1 MSKLTPGWQ
10 RISVL
15 ESVFDQ
21 LSDALVLYDP
31 EFRITG
37 VNRSAEK
44 LFGMSS
50 EEMLGKHCQEIF
62 KCSLCEPGC
71 GMLAGLNQN
80 PSAPHATVRLHTD
93 NGMERLVVM
102 RTNQMF
108 DEAGTLTGVV
118 ATIKDITEE
127 AAPQKREVIAESPGM
142 REVLNFVRRVAA
154 SEAVTILLEGENGT
168 ART

>member
-1 MSKLTPGWQ
+1 MSKITPGWQ
-10 RISVL
+10 RTSVL

-50 EEMLGKHCQEIF
+50 DEMLGKQCQDIF
-62 KCSLCEPGC
+62 KCTLCEPGC
-71 GMLAGLNQN
+71 GVLVGLNQTPAS
-80 PSAPHATVRLHTD
+80 PSTTVRLHTG

-108 DEAGTLTGVV
+108 DAEGQLSGVV

-127 AAPQKREVIAESPGM
+127 AAPQKREVIADSPPM
-142 REVLNFVRRVAA
+142 REVLNFVRRVA
-154 SEAVTILLEGENGT
+154 
-168 ART
+168 

>member
-10 RISVL
+10 RTSVL

-37 VNRSAEK
+37 VNRAAEK

-50 EEMLGKHCQEIF
+50 EEMLGKHCQDIF

-71 GMLAGLNQN
+71 GVLVGLNQ
-80 PSAPHATVRLHTD
+80 A
-93 NGMERLVVM
+93 
-102 RTNQMF
+102 
-108 DEAGTLTGVV
+108 AGR
-118 ATIKDITEE
+118 AQHHRPP
-127 AAPQKREVIAESPGM
+127 AHR
-142 REVLNFVRRVAA
+142 
-154 SEAVTILLEGENGT
+154 
-168 ART
+168 

>member
-10 RISVL
+10 KTSVL

-37 VNRSAEK
+37 VNRAAEK

-50 EEMLGKHCQEIF
+50 DEMLGKHCQQVF
-62 KCSLCEPGC
+62 QCSVCEPSC
-71 GMLAGLNQN
+71 GVLVGLNQ
-80 PSAPHATVRLHTD
+80 PPAAPNCRVILHTD

-102 RTNQMF
+102 RTNHMF
-108 DEAGTLTGVV
+108 GDAGQLTGEWQPSR
-118 ATIKDITEE
+118 TL
-127 AAPQKREVIAESPGM
+127 P
-142 REVLNFVRRVAA
+142 RRRRPR
-154 SEAVTILLEGENGT
+154 N
-168 ART
+168 AR

>member
-10 RISVL
+10 RASVL

-37 VNRSAEK
+37 VNRAAEK
-44 LFGMSS
+44 LFGVTS

-62 KCSLCEPGC
+62 KCSICEPGC
-71 GMLAGLNQN
+71 GMLAGLNQ
-80 PSAPHATVRLHTD
+80 APTAAHCTVRLSTE

-102 RTNQMF
+102 
-108 DEAGTLTGVV
+108 
-118 ATIKDITEE
+118 
-127 AAPQKREVIAESPGM
+127 
-142 REVLNFVRRVAA
+142 
-154 SEAVTILLEGENGT
+154 
-168 ART
+168 

>member
-10 RISVL
+10 RTSVL
-15 ESVFDQ
+15 EAVFDQ
-21 LSDALVLYDP
+21 LSDALILYDP

-44 LFGMSS
+44 LFGLTS
-50 EEMLGKHCQEIF
+50 EEMLGKHCQDIF

-71 GMLAGLNQN
+71 GVLVGLNQA
-80 PSAPHATVRLHTD
+80 PSAPNCTVRLHTE

-102 RTNQMF
+102 RTNQMLD
-108 DEAGTLTGVV
+108 DEGRITGVV

-127 AAPQKREVIAESPGM
+127 AAPQKREVIGDSPAM
-142 REVLNFVRRVAA
+142 REVMNFVRRVA
-154 SEAVTILLEGENGT
+154 
-168 ART
+168 

>member
-1 MSKLTPGWQ
+1 MRECAQTACYTQVKFCKSMSKLTPGWQ
-10 RISVL
+10 RTSVL

-21 LSDALVLYDP
+21 LSDALILYDP

-44 LFGMSS
+44 LFGISS
-50 EEMLGKHCQEIF
+50 EEMLGKHCQDIF

-71 GMLAGLNQN
+71 GVLVGLNQT
-80 PSAPHATVRLHTD
+80 PAAPNCTVRLHTE

-108 DEAGTLTGVV
+108 DEEGNLSGVV
-118 ATIKDITEE
+118 ATIKDVTEE
-127 AAPQKREVIAESPGM
+127 AAPQKREVIGESGAM
-142 REVLNFVRRVAA
+142 REVMNFVR
-154 SEAVTILLEGENGT
+154 
-168 ART
+168 

>member
-10 RISVL
+10 RTSVL

-31 EFRITG
+31 HFRLTG
-37 VNRSAEK
+37 GNRSAEK

-71 GMLAGLNQN
+71 GMLAGLNQV
-80 PSAPHATVRLHTD
+80 PAAPHSTVRLHTS
-93 NGMERLVVM
+93 NGLGRLVVM
-102 RTNQMF
+102 R
-108 DEAGTLTGVV
+108 AK
-118 ATIKDITEE
+118 A
-127 AAPQKREVIAESPGM
+127 
-142 REVLNFVRRVAA
+142 
-154 SEAVTILLEGENGT
+154 
-168 ART
+168 

>member
-1 MSKLTPGWQ
+1 MACYTQVKFFKFMSKLTPGWQ
-10 RISVL
+10 TTTVL

-37 VNRSAEK
+37 VNRAAEK

-50 EEMLGKHCQEIF
+50 DAMLGKHCQEIF
-62 KCSLCEPGC
+62 HCAVCEPNC
-71 GMLAGLNQN
+71 GVLVGL
-80 PSAPHATVRLHTD
+80 PAPGGANCTVRLHTD

-108 DEAGTLTGVV
+108 DDAGELAGVV
-118 ATIKDITEE
+118 ATIKDITE
-127 AAPQKREVIAESPGM
+127 
-142 REVLNFVRRVAA
+142 RRRPR
-154 SEAVTILLEGENGT
+154 N
-168 ART
+168 AR

>member
-10 RISVL
+10 RTSVL

-21 LSDALVLYDP
+21 LSDALILYDS

-50 EEMLGKHCQEIF
+50 EEMLGKNCQEIF
-62 KCSLCEPGC
+62 RCTACEPGC
-71 GMLAGLNQN
+71 GVLVGLNQA
-80 PSAPHATVRLHTD
+80 PSAPNSTVRLYTG

-102 RTNQMF
+102 RTTQLSDDDGN
-108 DEAGTLTGVV
+108 L
-118 ATIKDITEE
+118 
-127 AAPQKREVIAESPGM
+127 S
-142 REVLNFVRRVAA
+142 
-154 SEAVTILLEGENGT
+154 
-168 ART
+168 

>member
-10 RISVL
+10 STSVL
-15 ESVFDQ
+15 ETVFDQ

-37 VNRSAEK
+37 VNTAAEK
-44 LFGMSS
+44 LFGISS

-62 KCSLCEPGC
+62 KCSVCEPNC
-71 GMLAGLNQN
+71 GVLVGLNQPAAAAN
-80 PSAPHATVRLHTD
+80 CTVRLHTP

-108 DEAGTLTGVV
+108 DDAGHLNGVV
-118 ATIKDITEE
+118 ATIKDVTEE
-127 AAPQKREVIAESPGM
+127 AAPQKREVIAESPSM
-142 REVLNFVRRVAA
+142 REMMNFVRRVSG
-154 SEAVTILLEGENGT
+154 SEATTILLEGENGT
-168 ART
+168 G